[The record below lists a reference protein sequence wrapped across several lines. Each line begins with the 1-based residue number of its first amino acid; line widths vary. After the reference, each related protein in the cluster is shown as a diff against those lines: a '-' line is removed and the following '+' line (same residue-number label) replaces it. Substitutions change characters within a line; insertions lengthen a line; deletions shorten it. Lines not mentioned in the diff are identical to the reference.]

1 MGMGGLEVEVEV
13 GMEVEGSSS
22 SWGDGRDKWW
32 DMGMSGNG
40 VLNEVFGIAVSET
53 SRDRDLAVRL

>member
-13 GMEVEGSSS
+13 GMEGSSS